1 MELTHSDEQSYQ
13 LELHAYWTT
22 FFDFK
27 YKPPSFVFVE
37 IRFSSK
43 VLVTPSMV
51 QPIAITKPINLLR
64 GGTSLE
70 IIPLPIHT
78 FTILVQVATIVN
90 ELVKCSER
98 FVKEQ
103 AKLVDPSFIL
113 IFVFHSFTLEH
124 ESFFFSTN
132 FFQVLSNLCTC

>member
-1 MELTHSDEQSYQ
+1 
-13 LELHAYWTT
+13 
-22 FFDFK
+22 
-27 YKPPSFVFVE
+27 
-37 IRFSSK
+37 
-43 VLVTPSMV
+43 MV